1 MILRTIIAKQIVI
14 DNKLMSIIQG
24 QWILWSNCWEEDKRG
39 QMMGGKRRLLIA
51 NFQSC
56 SMQDQSKTM
65 TIKKFIVRS
74 NQRDGTIIEVIG
86 ATRCWLASTDVW
98 SSVTLTDRRLFLYIH
113 ISFYFFR
120 IRRRDAVSRIAD
132 SMSWSLDYVSRRLD
146 RGTNDNPRCLSW
158 FIDNKKYE
166 SPRPCIINA
175 SIMIGRVGRKLF
187 SFKFYSR
194 WYERFKFRDEKYI
207 SECIKFY
214 CNFNVLIFHFLKLF
228 YYLNIHC

>member
-1 MILRTIIAKQIVI
+1 MNSVI
-14 DNKLMSIIQG
+14 N
-24 QWILWSNCWEEDKRG
+24 WEEEDKRG
-39 QMMGGKRRLLIA
+39 KIMEGKRRLLIA

-86 ATRCWLASTDVW
+86 ATRCWFASTNVW
-98 SSVTLTDRRLFLYIH
+98 PSVTLTDRRLFLYI
-113 ISFYFFR
+113 YLFF
-120 IRRRDAVSRIAD
+120 IFSNLPPRRCLEDRRFDVLESRLCIETWVS
-132 SMSWSLDYVSRRLD
+132 RLD
-146 RGTNDNPRCLSW
+146 RGTNDNPRCLAW

-194 WYERFKFRDEKYI
+194 WYERFKFPAKWKIYFWMYSIAI
-207 SECIKFY
+207 SI
-214 CNFNVLIFHFLKLF
+214 LIFYSFKLF
-228 YYLNIHC
+228 YWVHISLYKIFWE

>member
-1 MILRTIIAKQIVI
+1 
-14 DNKLMSIIQG
+14 
-24 QWILWSNCWEEDKRG
+24 
-39 QMMGGKRRLLIA
+39 MMGGKRPLLIA

-98 SSVTLTDRRLFLYIH
+98 PTVTLTDRRLFLCIYI
-113 ISFYFFR
+113 FFLFFSNSPP
-120 IRRRDAVSRIAD
+120 RRCLEDRRFHVLESRLCIETRVS
-132 SMSWSLDYVSRRLD
+132 RLD

-175 SIMIGRVGRKLF
+175 SIMIGRIGRKLF

-214 CNFNVLIFHFLKLF
+214 CNFNVLIFHFFKLF
-228 YYLNIHC
+228 Y